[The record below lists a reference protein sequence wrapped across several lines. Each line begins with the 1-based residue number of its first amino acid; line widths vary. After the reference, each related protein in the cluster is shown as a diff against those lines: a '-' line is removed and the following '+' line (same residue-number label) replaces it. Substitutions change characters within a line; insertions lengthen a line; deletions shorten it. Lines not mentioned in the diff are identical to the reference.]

1 MIISQSKTKATKQ
14 GRISKLKRSIEQFC
28 DSKVNIIKEH
38 KFMVSSML
46 KVSPD
51 TNLTQ
56 YMQYTRKFPLLTL
69 EQEYEYATKWRNE
82 GDIEAAHRLI
92 TAHLRLVVKIAAGYK
107 GYGLPLNELISEG
120 NIGMLQATQRFDP
133 EKGFR
138 FTTYAIWWIKAA
150 IQEYIL
156 HSWSLVKIGTTAV
169 QKKLFF
175 NLRRLKSQIKALGEN
190 DLNPEQLEMISK
202 SLGVPKIEV
211 QNMNQR
217 LSAHD
222 HSLNSPIGN
231 DNDYDEWQSMLV
243 DESSN
248 QEENYAEQEEL
259 SNRKNML
266 QEAMKSLKPREREI
280 LVERR
285 LKEKPA
291 TLEELSQIYNISR
304 ERIRQIE
311 VRAFEKLQ
319 ELIQGSVSRS
329 QNNNFSNHAIA

>member
-1 MIISQSKTKATKQ
+1 
-14 GRISKLKRSIEQFC
+14 
-28 DSKVNIIKEH
+28 
-38 KFMVSSML
+38 MVSSML

>member
-1 MIISQSKTKATKQ
+1 
-14 GRISKLKRSIEQFC
+14 
-28 DSKVNIIKEH
+28 
-38 KFMVSSML
+38 MVSSML
-46 KVSPD
+46 QVTPD

-56 YMQYTRKFPLLTL
+56 YIQYTRKFPLLTL
-69 EQEYEYATKWRNE
+69 EQEQEYAIKWKDE
-82 GDIEAAHRLI
+82 GDIEAAHNLVR
-92 TAHLRLVVKIAAGYK
+92 AHLRLVVKVAAGYK

-156 HSWSLVKIGTTAV
+156 HSWSLVKIGTTAA

-190 DLNPEQLEMISK
+190 DLNPEQLETISK
-202 SLGVPKIEV
+202 SLGVSQEEV
-211 QNMNQR
+211 QNMNRR
-217 LSAHD
+217 LGAHD
-222 HSLNSPIGN
+222 HSLNASIGN
-231 DNDYDEWQSMLV
+231 DNEYDEWQSMLV
-243 DESSN
+243 DDTTN
-248 QEENYAEQEEL
+248 QEETYAEQEEL
-259 SNRKNML
+259 SNRKSLLN
-266 QEAMKSLKPREREI
+266 EAMKSLKPREREI

-285 LKEKPA
+285 LKDKPA
-291 TLEELSQIYNISR
+291 TLEELSQTYNISR

-319 ELIQGSVSRS
+319 DLVQNTVMAT
-329 QNNNFSNHAIA
+329 QNNDYRRHAMA

>member
-1 MIISQSKTKATKQ
+1 
-14 GRISKLKRSIEQFC
+14 
-28 DSKVNIIKEH
+28 
-38 KFMVSSML
+38 MVSSML
-46 KVSPD
+46 KVTQD

-56 YMQYTRKFPLLTL
+56 YMQYTRKFPLLTS
-69 EQEYEYATKWRNE
+69 EEEYNYAKKWKEE
-82 GDIEAAHRLI
+82 GDIEAAHRLVS
-92 TAHLRLVVKIAAGYK
+92 AHLRLVIKVAAGYK
-107 GYGLPLNELISEG
+107 GYGLPLSELISEG
-120 NIGMLQATQRFDP
+120 NIGMLQAIQRFDP

-156 HSWSLVKIGTTAV
+156 HSWSLVKIGTTAA

-175 NLRRLKSQIKALGEN
+175 NLRRVKSQIKAFSEN
-190 DLNPEQLEMISK
+190 DLDTDQLETISK
-202 SLGVPKIEV
+202 SLGVSKEEV

-222 HSLNSPIGN
+222 HSLNTPIGN
-231 DNDYDEWQSMLV
+231 DNEYDECQSMLV
-243 DESSN
+243 DDTVN
-248 QEENYAEQEEL
+248 QEESYAEQQEL
-259 SNRKNML
+259 SNRKHLLN
-266 QEAMKSLKPREREI
+266 QAMKSLKPREREV

-291 TLEELSQIYNISR
+291 TLEELSQVYNISR

-319 ELIQGSVSRS
+319 EIV
-329 QNNNFSNHAIA
+329 QNCALSSNNSNSKLSKHAIA

>member
-1 MIISQSKTKATKQ
+1 
-14 GRISKLKRSIEQFC
+14 
-28 DSKVNIIKEH
+28 
-38 KFMVSSML
+38 MVSSML
-46 KVSPD
+46 QVTPD

-56 YMQYTRKFPLLTL
+56 YIQYTRKFPLLTL
-69 EQEYEYATKWRNE
+69 EQEQEYATKWKE
-82 GDIEAAHRLI
+82 KGDIEAAHNLVR
-92 TAHLRLVVKIAAGYK
+92 AHLRLVVKVAAGYK

-156 HSWSLVKIGTTAV
+156 HSWSLVKIGTTAA

-190 DLNPEQLEMISK
+190 DLNPEQLETIST
-202 SLGVPKIEV
+202 SLGVSQEEV
-211 QNMNQR
+211 QNMNRR

-222 HSLNSPIGN
+222 HSLNASIGN
-231 DNDYDEWQSMLV
+231 DNEYDEWQSMLV
-243 DESSN
+243 DETTN
-248 QEENYAEQEEL
+248 QEETYAEEEEF
-259 SNRKNML
+259 SNRKTLLN
-266 QEAMKSLKPREREI
+266 EAMKSLKPREREI

-285 LKEKPA
+285 LKDKPA
-291 TLEELSQIYNISR
+291 TLEELSQTYNISR

-319 ELIQGSVSRS
+319 ELVQNTVMAT
-329 QNNNFSNHAIA
+329 QNNDLRRQAFA

>member
-1 MIISQSKTKATKQ
+1 
-14 GRISKLKRSIEQFC
+14 
-28 DSKVNIIKEH
+28 
-38 KFMVSSML
+38 MVSSML
-46 KVSPD
+46 QVTPD

-56 YMQYTRKFPLLTL
+56 YIQYTRKFPLLTL
-69 EQEYEYATKWRNE
+69 EQEQEYATKWKE
-82 GDIEAAHRLI
+82 KGDIEAAHNLVR
-92 TAHLRLVVKIAAGYK
+92 AHLRLVVKVAAGYK

-120 NIGMLQATQRFDP
+120 NIGMLQAIQRFDP

-156 HSWSLVKIGTTAV
+156 HSWSLVKIGTTAA

-190 DLNPEQLEMISK
+190 DLNPEQLETIST
-202 SLGVPKIEV
+202 SLGVSQEEV
-211 QNMNQR
+211 QNMNRR

-222 HSLNSPIGN
+222 HSLNASIGN
-231 DNDYDEWQSMLV
+231 DNEYDEWQSMLV
-243 DESSN
+243 DETTN
-248 QEENYAEQEEL
+248 QEETYAEEEEF
-259 SNRKNML
+259 SNRKTLLN
-266 QEAMKSLKPREREI
+266 EAMKSLKPREREI

-285 LKEKPA
+285 LKDKPA
-291 TLEELSQIYNISR
+291 TLEELSQTYNISR

-319 ELIQGSVSRS
+319 ELVQNTVMAT
-329 QNNNFSNHAIA
+329 QNNDLRRQAFA

>member
-1 MIISQSKTKATKQ
+1 
-14 GRISKLKRSIEQFC
+14 
-28 DSKVNIIKEH
+28 
-38 KFMVSSML
+38 MVSTML

-51 TNLTQ
+51 TNLAQ
-56 YMQYTRKFPLLTL
+56 YMQYTRKFPLLTP
-69 EQEYEYATKWRNE
+69 EQEYEYAKKWKDE
-82 GDIEAAHRLI
+82 GDIEAAHRLV
-92 TAHLRLVVKIAAGYK
+92 TAHLRLVVKIASGYK

-202 SLGVPKIEV
+202 SLGVPKTEV

-217 LSAHD
+217 LSTHD

-231 DNDYDEWQSMLV
+231 DNDYDEWQSMLI

-248 QEENYAEQEEL
+248 QEESYAEQEEL

-291 TLEELSQIYNISR
+291 TLEELSQVYNISR

-319 ELIQGSVSRS
+319 ELIQGNVITS
-329 QNNNFSNHAIA
+329 QNNHFGNHAIA

>member
-1 MIISQSKTKATKQ
+1 
-14 GRISKLKRSIEQFC
+14 
-28 DSKVNIIKEH
+28 
-38 KFMVSSML
+38 MVSSML
-46 KVSPD
+46 KIAPD

-56 YMQYTRKFPLLTL
+56 YMQYTRKFPLLTI
-69 EQEYEYATKWRNE
+69 EEEYKYAKKWKDE
-82 GDIEAAHRLI
+82 GDIEAAHRLVS
-92 TAHLRLVVKIAAGYK
+92 AHLRLVVKIAAGYK

-133 EKGFR
+133 ERGFR

-156 HSWSLVKIGTTAV
+156 HSWSLVKIGTTAT

-175 NLRRLKSQIKALGEN
+175 NLRRVKSQIKALGEN
-190 DLNPEQLEMISK
+190 DLDPEQLEAISK
-202 SLGVPKIEV
+202 ALGVAKEEV

-222 HSLNSPIGN
+222 HSLNTPIGN

-243 DESSN
+243 DDSVN
-248 QEENYAEQEEL
+248 QEESYAEEQEL
-259 SNRKNML
+259 SNRRTLLHK
-266 QEAMKSLKPREREI
+266 AMQSLKPREREI

-291 TLEELSQIYNISR
+291 TLEELSQVYNISR

-319 ELIQGSVSRS
+319 EVIQASV
-329 QNNNFSNHAIA
+329 FSSDNSNSNLRRHAIA

>member
-1 MIISQSKTKATKQ
+1 
-14 GRISKLKRSIEQFC
+14 
-28 DSKVNIIKEH
+28 
-38 KFMVSSML
+38 MVSSML
-46 KVSPD
+46 TITPD

-56 YMQYTRKFPLLTL
+56 YIQYTRKFPLLTL
-69 EQEYEYATKWRNE
+69 EQEQEYATKWKND
-82 GDIEAAHRLI
+82 GDIDAAHNLVR
-92 TAHLRLVVKIAAGYK
+92 AHLRLVVKVAAGYK

-156 HSWSLVKIGTTAV
+156 HSWSLVKIGTTAA

-190 DLNPEQLEMISK
+190 DLNPEQLETISK
-202 SLGVPKIEV
+202 SLGVSQEEV
-211 QNMNQR
+211 QNMNRR
-217 LSAHD
+217 LGAHD
-222 HSLNSPIGN
+222 HSLNASIGN
-231 DNDYDEWQSMLV
+231 DNEYDEWQSMLV
-243 DESSN
+243 DDTTN
-248 QEENYAEQEEL
+248 QEETYAEEEEL
-259 SNRKNML
+259 SNRKTLLN
-266 QEAMKSLKPREREI
+266 EAMKSLKPREREI

-285 LKEKPA
+285 LKDKPA
-291 TLEELSQIYNISR
+291 TLEELSQTYNISR

-319 ELIQGSVSRS
+319 ELVQSTVIAT
-329 QNNNFSNHAIA
+329 QNNDFRRQAIA

>member
-1 MIISQSKTKATKQ
+1 
-14 GRISKLKRSIEQFC
+14 
-28 DSKVNIIKEH
+28 
-38 KFMVSSML
+38 MVSSML
-46 KVSPD
+46 TITPD

-56 YMQYTRKFPLLTL
+56 YIQYTRKFPLLTL
-69 EQEYEYATKWRNE
+69 EQEQEYATKWKND
-82 GDIEAAHRLI
+82 GDIDAAHNLVR
-92 TAHLRLVVKIAAGYK
+92 AHLRLVVKVAAGYK

-156 HSWSLVKIGTTAV
+156 HSWSLVKIGTTAA

-190 DLNPEQLEMISK
+190 DLNPEQLETISK
-202 SLGVPKIEV
+202 SLGVSQEEV
-211 QNMNQR
+211 QNMNRR
-217 LSAHD
+217 LGAHD
-222 HSLNSPIGN
+222 HSLNASIGN
-231 DNDYDEWQSMLV
+231 DNEYDEWQSMLV
-243 DESSN
+243 DDTTN
-248 QEENYAEQEEL
+248 QEETYAEEEEL
-259 SNRKNML
+259 SNRKSLLN
-266 QEAMKSLKPREREI
+266 EAMKSLKPREREI

-285 LKEKPA
+285 LKDKPA
-291 TLEELSQIYNISR
+291 TLEELSQTYNISR

-319 ELIQGSVSRS
+319 ELVQSTVIAT
-329 QNNNFSNHAIA
+329 QNNDFRRQAIA

>member
-1 MIISQSKTKATKQ
+1 
-14 GRISKLKRSIEQFC
+14 
-28 DSKVNIIKEH
+28 
-38 KFMVSSML
+38 MVSSML
-46 KVSPD
+46 QVTPD

-56 YMQYTRKFPLLTL
+56 YIQYTRKFPLLTL
-69 EQEYEYATKWRNE
+69 EQEQEYATKWKE
-82 GDIEAAHRLI
+82 KGDIEAAHNLVR
-92 TAHLRLVVKIAAGYK
+92 AHLRLVVKVAAGYK

-156 HSWSLVKIGTTAV
+156 HSWSLVKIGTTAA

-190 DLNPEQLEMISK
+190 DLNPEQLETISK
-202 SLGVPKIEV
+202 SLGVSQEEV
-211 QNMNQR
+211 QNMNRR
-217 LSAHD
+217 LGAHD
-222 HSLNSPIGN
+222 HSLNASIGN
-231 DNDYDEWQSMLV
+231 DNEYDEWQSMLV
-243 DESSN
+243 DDTTN
-248 QEENYAEQEEL
+248 QEETYAEEEEL
-259 SNRKNML
+259 SNRKSLLN
-266 QEAMKSLKPREREI
+266 EAMKSLKPREREI

-285 LKEKPA
+285 LKDKPA
-291 TLEELSQIYNISR
+291 TLEELSQTYNISR

-319 ELIQGSVSRS
+319 ELVQSTVIAT
-329 QNNNFSNHAIA
+329 QNNDFRRQAIA

>member
-1 MIISQSKTKATKQ
+1 
-14 GRISKLKRSIEQFC
+14 
-28 DSKVNIIKEH
+28 
-38 KFMVSSML
+38 MVSSML
-46 KVSPD
+46 QVTPD

-56 YMQYTRKFPLLTL
+56 YIQYTRKFPLLTL
-69 EQEYEYATKWRNE
+69 EQEQEYATKWKE
-82 GDIEAAHRLI
+82 KGDIEAAHNLVR
-92 TAHLRLVVKIAAGYK
+92 AHLRLVVKVAAGYK

-120 NIGMLQATQRFDP
+120 NIGMLQAIQRFDP

-156 HSWSLVKIGTTAV
+156 HSWSLVKIGTTAA

-190 DLNPEQLEMISK
+190 DLNPEQLETISS
-202 SLGVPKIEV
+202 SLGVSQEEV
-211 QNMNQR
+211 QNMNRR

-222 HSLNSPIGN
+222 HSLNASIGN
-231 DNDYDEWQSMLV
+231 DNEYDEWQSMLV
-243 DESSN
+243 DETTN
-248 QEENYAEQEEL
+248 QEETYAEEEEF
-259 SNRKNML
+259 SNRKTLLN
-266 QEAMKSLKPREREI
+266 EAMKSLKPREREI

-285 LKEKPA
+285 LKDKPA
-291 TLEELSQIYNISR
+291 TLEELSQTYNISR

-319 ELIQGSVSRS
+319 ELVQNTVMAT
-329 QNNNFSNHAIA
+329 QNNDLRRQAFA

>member
-1 MIISQSKTKATKQ
+1 
-14 GRISKLKRSIEQFC
+14 
-28 DSKVNIIKEH
+28 
-38 KFMVSSML
+38 MVSSML
-46 KVSPD
+46 TITPD

-56 YMQYTRKFPLLTL
+56 YIQYTRKFPLLTL
-69 EQEYEYATKWRNE
+69 EQEQEYATRWKND
-82 GDIEAAHRLI
+82 GDIDAAHNLVR
-92 TAHLRLVVKIAAGYK
+92 AHLRLVVKVAAGYK

-156 HSWSLVKIGTTAV
+156 HSWSLVKIGTTAA

-190 DLNPEQLEMISK
+190 DLNPEQLETISK
-202 SLGVPKIEV
+202 SLGVSQEEV
-211 QNMNQR
+211 QNMNRR
-217 LSAHD
+217 LGAHD
-222 HSLNSPIGN
+222 HSLNASIGN
-231 DNDYDEWQSMLV
+231 DNEYDEWQSMLV
-243 DESSN
+243 DDTTN
-248 QEENYAEQEEL
+248 QEETYAEEEEL
-259 SNRKNML
+259 SNRKSLLN
-266 QEAMKSLKPREREI
+266 EAMKSLKPREREI

-285 LKEKPA
+285 LKDKPA
-291 TLEELSQIYNISR
+291 TLEELSQTYNISR

-319 ELIQGSVSRS
+319 ELVQSTVIAT
-329 QNNNFSNHAIA
+329 QNNDFRRQAIA

>member
-1 MIISQSKTKATKQ
+1 
-14 GRISKLKRSIEQFC
+14 
-28 DSKVNIIKEH
+28 
-38 KFMVSSML
+38 MVSSML
-46 KVSPD
+46 TITPD

-56 YMQYTRKFPLLTL
+56 YIQYTRKFPLLTL
-69 EQEYEYATKWRNE
+69 EQEQEYATKWKND
-82 GDIEAAHRLI
+82 GDIDAAHSLVR
-92 TAHLRLVVKIAAGYK
+92 AHLRLVVKVAAGYK

-156 HSWSLVKIGTTAV
+156 HSWSLVKIGTTAA

-190 DLNPEQLEMISK
+190 DLNPEQLETISK
-202 SLGVPKIEV
+202 SLGVSQEEV
-211 QNMNQR
+211 QNMNRR
-217 LSAHD
+217 LGAHD
-222 HSLNSPIGN
+222 HSLNASIGN
-231 DNDYDEWQSMLV
+231 DNEYDEWQSMLV
-243 DESSN
+243 DDTTN
-248 QEENYAEQEEL
+248 QEETYAEEEEL
-259 SNRKNML
+259 SNRKSLLN
-266 QEAMKSLKPREREI
+266 EAMKSLKPREREI

-285 LKEKPA
+285 LKDKPA
-291 TLEELSQIYNISR
+291 TLEELSQTYNISR

-319 ELIQGSVSRS
+319 ELVQSTVIAT
-329 QNNNFSNHAIA
+329 QNNDFRRQAIA

>member
-1 MIISQSKTKATKQ
+1 
-14 GRISKLKRSIEQFC
+14 
-28 DSKVNIIKEH
+28 
-38 KFMVSSML
+38 MVSSML
-46 KVSPD
+46 TITPD

-56 YMQYTRKFPLLTL
+56 YIQYTRKFPLLTL
-69 EQEYEYATKWRNE
+69 EQEQEYATKWTND
-82 GDIEAAHRLI
+82 GDIDAAHSLVR
-92 TAHLRLVVKIAAGYK
+92 AHLRLVVKVAAGYK

-156 HSWSLVKIGTTAV
+156 HSWSLVKIGTTAA

-190 DLNPEQLEMISK
+190 DLNPEQLETISK
-202 SLGVPKIEV
+202 SLGVSQEEV
-211 QNMNQR
+211 QNMNRR
-217 LSAHD
+217 LGAHD
-222 HSLNSPIGN
+222 HSLNASIGN
-231 DNDYDEWQSMLV
+231 DNEYDEWQSMLV
-243 DESSN
+243 DDTTN
-248 QEENYAEQEEL
+248 QEETYAEEEEL
-259 SNRKNML
+259 SNRKSLLN
-266 QEAMKSLKPREREI
+266 EAMKSLKPREREI

-285 LKEKPA
+285 LKDKPA
-291 TLEELSQIYNISR
+291 TLEELSQTYNISR

-319 ELIQGSVSRS
+319 ELVQSTVIAT
-329 QNNNFSNHAIA
+329 QNNDFRRQAIA

>member
-1 MIISQSKTKATKQ
+1 
-14 GRISKLKRSIEQFC
+14 
-28 DSKVNIIKEH
+28 
-38 KFMVSSML
+38 MVSSML
-46 KVSPD
+46 KVTQD

-56 YMQYTRKFPLLTL
+56 YMQYTRKFPLLTS
-69 EQEYEYATKWRNE
+69 EEEYNYAKKWKEE
-82 GDIEAAHRLI
+82 GDIEAAHRLVS
-92 TAHLRLVVKIAAGYK
+92 AHLRLVIKVAAGYK
-107 GYGLPLNELISEG
+107 GYGLPLSELISEG
-120 NIGMLQATQRFDP
+120 NIGMLQAIQRFDP

-156 HSWSLVKIGTTAV
+156 HSWSLVKIGTTAA

-175 NLRRLKSQIKALGEN
+175 NLRRVKSQIKAFSEN
-190 DLNPEQLEMISK
+190 DLDTDQLETISK
-202 SLGVPKIEV
+202 SLGVSKEEV

-222 HSLNSPIGN
+222 HSLNTPIGN
-231 DNDYDEWQSMLV
+231 DNEYDECQSMLV
-243 DESSN
+243 DDTVN
-248 QEENYAEQEEL
+248 QEESYAEQQEL
-259 SNRKNML
+259 SNRKHLLN
-266 QEAMKSLKPREREI
+266 QAMKSLKPREREI

-291 TLEELSQIYNISR
+291 TLEELSQVYNISR

-319 ELIQGSVSRS
+319 EIV
-329 QNNNFSNHAIA
+329 QNCALSSNNSNSKLSKHAIA

>member
-1 MIISQSKTKATKQ
+1 
-14 GRISKLKRSIEQFC
+14 
-28 DSKVNIIKEH
+28 
-38 KFMVSSML
+38 MVSSML
-46 KVSPD
+46 KISPD

-56 YMQYTRKFPLLTL
+56 YMQYTRKFPLLTI
-69 EQEYEYATKWRNE
+69 EEEYEYAKKWKEE
-82 GDIEAAHRLI
+82 GDIEAAHRLVS
-92 TAHLRLVVKIAAGYK
+92 AHLRLVVKVAAGYK

-133 EKGFR
+133 ERGFR

-156 HSWSLVKIGTTAV
+156 HSWSLVKIGTTAT

-175 NLRRLKSQIKALGEN
+175 NLRRLKSQINALGEN
-190 DLNPEQLEMISK
+190 DLDPEQLESISN
-202 SLGVPKIEV
+202 SLGVSKTEV

-222 HSLNSPIGN
+222 HSLNTPIGN
-231 DNDYDEWQSMLV
+231 DSEYDEWQSMLV
-243 DESSN
+243 DDTIN
-248 QEENYAEQEEL
+248 QEEQYAEQQEL
-259 SNRKNML
+259 SNRKSL
-266 QEAMKSLKPREREI
+266 LHEAMQSLKPREREI

-311 VRAFEKLQ
+311 ARAFEKLQ
-319 ELIQGSVSRS
+319 DVIQNSLMPSNNNNERS
-329 QNNNFSNHAIA
+329 QRHAIA